1 MSRNRRRYGRAVTTV
16 RTSWENPETGD
27 EVSILVE
34 CSVTPGEREVRWGDN
49 ACPGCGPEIEILS
62 ALDDDGTDWT
72 EEIEGDKDWM
82 SEIEDKAVE
91 AASDDGD
98 DDDRAYDEERDR
110 RAERGM

>member
-1 MSRNRRRYGRAVTTV
+1 MRNRRRYGRAVTTV

-27 EVSILVE
+27 ETDITVE
-34 CSVTPGEREVRWGDN
+34 CSITPGEPARGPSYHSAGE
-49 ACPGCGPEIEILS
+49 PGCGPEIEILS
-62 ALDDDGTDWT
+62 ALDDDGHDWT

-91 AASDDGD
+91 CASDDG